1 MTSRSA
7 LITGITGMDGRLLA
21 DLLLSKGYSVFGLYR
36 KNPNKT
42 FLPIEGITYIESD
55 LSNLPPLNELFHGH
69 HFDEIYNLGAQ
80 TFINPSWEDPEYTM
94 NVNCLSVIKFLNYIK
109 DHSPETKF
117 FSASSSEIFSGT
129 SESPQDESTS
139 YSPIS
144 PYGTSKVFANNII
157 KNYREKYNIFACSGI
172 LYTHEDV
179 TRDDY
184 YVSKKIAKGVAEI
197 HLGLSD
203 NIVLGDIDASRDWL
217 SAKDVV
223 RAIWMVLQQKS
234 PADFIVSSGVSRT
247 IKDFISSSF
256 DVVKISNWEKYISVD
271 QDLIRSKQKVKITG
285 DNSNLISTG
294 WIPEISFEQMVGELV
309 LNEIKKL
316 TESENEKNILSNS

>member
-1 MTSRSA
+1 MTSKSA

-36 KNPNKT
+36 KNPGKT
-42 FLPIEGITYIESD
+42 FAPVEGITYIESD
-55 LSNLPPLNELFHGH
+55 LSNLPPLNELFIGH
-69 HFDEIYNLGAQ
+69 YFDEIYNLGAQ

-94 NVNCLSVIKFLNYIK
+94 NTNCLAVVKFLNYIK
-109 DHSPETKF
+109 DYSPETKF

-129 SESPQDESTS
+129 SESPQDESTPC
-139 YSPIS
+139 SPTS

-184 YVSKKIAKGVAEI
+184 YVSKKIAKGAAEI

-203 NIVLGDIDASRDWL
+203 KIILGDLDASRDWL
-217 SAKDVV
+217 SAKDTV
-223 RAIWMVLQQKS
+223 RAMWTILQQEY
-234 PADFIVSSGVSRT
+234 PRDFIVSSGVSRT
-247 IKDFISSSF
+247 IRDFISNSF
-256 DVVKISNWEKYISVD
+256 STVGISDWEKYISVD
-271 QDLIRSKQKVKITG
+271 QELIRPKQKVKIVG
-285 DNSNLISTG
+285 NNSNLISIG
-294 WIPEISFEQMVGELV
+294 WSSEIQFQQMIKELV
-309 LNEIKKL
+309 LHEVKKL
-316 TESENEKNILSNS
+316 SEV